1 MSEDEVQERAE
12 ASPPAQAAWGK
23 MRDPAVR
30 WGPLRQPGI
39 FGVMPPTRLSS
50 LPAAPPW
57 SPALPPGPSLAAWG
71 LAAAVA
77 APRGPRARTLL
88 PTPPRGN
95 GPGWGVGWHF
105 ASAARGQAGGGGLSC
120 RGRVSSCGFLRA
132 VFTSGVPPCES
143 PSPPGSHCAGAPR
156 ASLCQG
162 TGVTGTSQPCWVRDV
177 RQHRLRCHLP
187 RGDGGHRI

>member
-57 SPALPPGPSLAAWG
+57 SPAFPPGPSLAAWG

-88 PTPPRGN
+88 PTPPGET
-95 GPGWGVGWHF
+95 
-105 ASAARGQAGGGGLSC
+105 ARGGGSGGILQALLGARLGGGSEL
-120 RGRVSSCGFLRA
+120 
-132 VFTSGVPPCES
+132 
-143 PSPPGSHCAGAPR
+143 PR
-156 ASLCQG
+156 ASVKLWFP
-162 TGVTGTSQPCWVRDV
+162 PCCVHFWG
-177 RQHRLRCHLP
+177 P
-187 RGDGGHRI
+187 TM